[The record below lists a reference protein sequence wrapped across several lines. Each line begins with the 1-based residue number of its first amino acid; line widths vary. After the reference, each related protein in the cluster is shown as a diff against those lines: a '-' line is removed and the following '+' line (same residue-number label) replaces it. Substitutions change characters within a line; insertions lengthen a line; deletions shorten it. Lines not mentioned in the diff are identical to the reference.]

1 MKYLVGISETLQRR
15 VEVEANN
22 PMDAIQKIKDKY
34 YNDEIVLNADDYVDE
49 SVSFFVVKE
58 VSPQL

>member
-1 MKYLVGISETLQRR
+1 MKYLVEISETLQRR
-15 VEVEANN
+15 VEVDANN

-58 VSPQL
+58 VGSRL

>member
-1 MKYLVGISETLQRR
+1 MKYLVEISETLQRR

-49 SVSFFVVKE
+49 SVSFFVVK
-58 VSPQL
+58 